1 MKGGMGKKQ
10 RKAALNALE
19 SLPDHAEKALLATG
33 RYLGEGFDDER
44 LDTLFLTLPISWRGT
59 LNQYAGRLHRIHDSK
74 KKVVIYDYVD
84 LDVPV
89 LVRMYDRRLKG
100 YRSIG
105 YEIEDDQS

>member
-1 MKGGMGKKQ
+1 
-10 RKAALNALE
+10 
-19 SLPDHAEKALLATG
+19 
-33 RYLGEGFDDER
+33 
-44 LDTLFLTLPISWRGT
+44 
-59 LNQYAGRLHRIHDSK
+59 
-74 KKVVIYDYVD
+74 VIYDYVD